1 MKKETI
7 PTKSLSMKELDSQH
21 HLKLETAKTAQEL
34 GITNEQWVN
43 LAESLLISREI
54 TSLLS
59 SGPLYEL
66 HKMQLDYLEIYFG
79 IKPNPTHNPQ
89 EANQE

>member
-1 MKKETI
+1 MI
-7 PTKSLSMKELDSQH
+7 PEKILRVK
-21 HLKLETAKTAQEL
+21 KLETAKTAQEL

-54 TSLLS
+54 TNVLS

-66 HKMQLDYLEIYFG
+66 HKMQLDYLEKYFG
-79 IKPNPTHNPQ
+79 IAKTDQ
-89 EANQE
+89 S